1 MAKDYNKELRGILLV
16 SLFIVVAPL
25 VFFPKDFGLK
35 LGSSLVLP
43 FALELGWYLLV
54 LFIMFSETT
63 APRVLLF
70 ALLTLAYRIGLGIGF
85 GILLLVMFSLP
96 LSSSLGL
103 GIYRYAPAF
112 LLQALMSPFALKS
125 LFQILTERIKRTE
138 KIEVAETS
146 DAKSAQKTMKPA
158 LADAAPESKKESEGT
173 KTVSS
178 EKESRVI
185 GENKL
190 ENILRY
196 LREYAGVKAAVL
208 LDHEGL
214 VIAEDS
220 CDFDP
225 ETIASFGRCLQ
236 EVNDQMVHKMGQK
249 TAERIGIHT
258 PDLWICLNQ
267 IGDLTLLVLSDRR
280 TDELLSVRISQS
292 TGMIRKFLRERYQA
306 SVLKA
311 VEV

>member
-1 MAKDYNKELRGILLV
+1 MAKDYSKELRGILLV
-16 SLFIVVAPL
+16 SLFIVVVPL

-63 APRVLLF
+63 AARVLLF

-96 LSSSLGL
+96 LSSALGL

-125 LFQILTERIKRTE
+125 LFQVLTQRVKRTQE
-138 KIEVAETS
+138 IQVPETS
-146 DAKSAQKTMKPA
+146 DAKFAQKTARPA
-158 LADAAPESKKESEGT
+158 LSDAPPELDKESDGA

-190 ENILRY
+190 EHILHY

-220 CDFDP
+220 RDFDP
-225 ETIASFGRCLQ
+225 ETVACFGRCLK
-236 EVNDQMVHKMGQK
+236 EMNDQMLHRIGQK

-258 PDLWICLNQ
+258 TDMWICLNQ
-267 IGDLTLLVLSDRR
+267 VGNLTLLVLSDRR

-292 TGMIRKFLRERYQA
+292 TGMIRKLLSERYQPG
-306 SVLKA
+306 VLKA

>member
-1 MAKDYNKELRGILLV
+1 VTKDYNKELRGILLV

-138 KIEVAETS
+138 EIEVAETS

-158 LADAAPESKKESEGT
+158 LSDAPPESKKESDGT

-225 ETIASFGRCLQ
+225 ETVASFGRCLQ

-292 TGMIRKFLRERYQA
+292 TGMIRKFLRERYQP